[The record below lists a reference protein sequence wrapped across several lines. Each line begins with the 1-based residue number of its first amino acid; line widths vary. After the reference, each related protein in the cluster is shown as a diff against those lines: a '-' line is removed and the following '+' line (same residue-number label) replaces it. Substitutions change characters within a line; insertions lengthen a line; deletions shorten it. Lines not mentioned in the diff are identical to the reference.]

1 MFGNHLYMCAD
12 WWHYYIQILELDEH
26 PLDKSLLVDVRERI
40 ATFLMEQVITAG
52 GKFHADETMWA
63 NIVFGD

>member
-1 MFGNHLYMCAD
+1 MCTD
-12 WWHYYIQILELDEH
+12 WLHYYIQRLGLDEH
-26 PLDKSLLVDVRERI
+26 PLDISLLADVSERI

-52 GKFHADETMWA
+52 GKFHADETVWA